1 MDRTKAVA
9 CLIALA
15 LLAGCSG
22 TKPIV
27 VGSKNFTEQV
37 LLGEIVAQHLEHR
50 LRTPVERQLDLGG
63 TLLAHRALL
72 SGQID
77 VYPEY
82 SGTALAAILKLPTGD
97 ASATLERV
105 QQEYARRRLVWLPP
119 LGFNNTFAMVVRG
132 ADARAAKLET
142 LSDAAR
148 SQQPWQIGGGYEYVD
163 RPDGFPALMHTYNL
177 RLKGAVKTM
186 DLGLLYQALEQKQVG
201 MAAGNSTDGL
211 LAVMDFKILKD
222 DKGAFPPYQASFVT
236 RDQSIQAHPGLR
248 EALTELSG
256 KFSDEQMRKLNY
268 EVDGRHRPVAD
279 VARDFLAQAGLA
291 GPR

>member
-105 QQEYARRRLVWLPP
+105 QQEPRDR
-119 LGFNNTFAMVVRG
+119 VR
-132 ADARAAKLET
+132 
-142 LSDAAR
+142 
-148 SQQPWQIGGGYEYVD
+148 
-163 RPDGFPALMHTYNL
+163 
-177 RLKGAVKTM
+177 
-186 DLGLLYQALEQKQVG
+186 
-201 MAAGNSTDGL
+201 
-211 LAVMDFKILKD
+211 
-222 DKGAFPPYQASFVT
+222 
-236 RDQSIQAHPGLR
+236 
-248 EALTELSG
+248 
-256 KFSDEQMRKLNY
+256 
-268 EVDGRHRPVAD
+268 
-279 VARDFLAQAGLA
+279 
-291 GPR
+291 

>member
-22 TKPIV
+22 TRPIV

-50 LRTPVERQLDLGG
+50 LRTPVERRLDLGG
-63 TLLAHRALL
+63 TLLAHQALML
-72 SGQID
+72 GDID

-82 SGTALAAILKLPTGD
+82 SGTALTAILKLPMGD

-105 QQEYARRRLVWLPP
+105 QQEYAKRRLVWLLP
-119 LGFNNTFAMVVRG
+119 LGFNNSFAMVVRG
-132 ADARAAKLET
+132 ADARLARLET

-148 SQQPWQIGGGYEYVD
+148 SQQPWRIGAGYEFVD
-163 RPDGFPALMHTYNL
+163 RPDGLPALMRTYDL

-186 DLGLLYQALEQKQVG
+186 DLGLLYQALQQKQVG

-222 DKGAFPPYQASFVT
+222 DQGAFPPYQASLVT
-236 RDQSIQAHPGLR
+236 RDQSIAAHPGLR

-279 VARDFLAQAGLA
+279 VAQDFLAQAGLA